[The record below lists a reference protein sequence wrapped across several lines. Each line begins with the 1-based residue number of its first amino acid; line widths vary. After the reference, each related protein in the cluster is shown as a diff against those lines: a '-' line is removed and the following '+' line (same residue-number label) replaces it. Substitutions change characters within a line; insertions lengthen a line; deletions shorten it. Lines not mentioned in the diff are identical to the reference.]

1 MEVVWDGVRKL
12 GYPASTVEKIMGT
25 NVRRIYQEVIG

>member
-12 GYPASTVEKIMGT
+12 GYPERVVEKIMGG
-25 NVRRIYQEVIG
+25 NLRRIYQDVIA